1 MAHLNPILFQFATE
15 RRLRDELLADK
26 DIQRALRHLDE
37 HPAGS
42 GTVAR
47 RRRLLSDAFR
57 LTHST
62 APAVMDALTA
72 CEETLGYEGPVEVFV
87 HPEPGLRA
95 AVVYRPP
102 ETPAIV
108 LSARL
113 LEVLPEAELRF
124 VLGHELGHL
133 AFEHFALPLPATAI
147 AGDSSGRI
155 VVRHTTAL
163 QLYQWSRAAELS
175 ADRAGL
181 LCAKDAEAAAS
192 ALFKLASGMS
202 SAPVKSELRAHTRRI
217 DALLSGGSAREKPR
231 EDEETLDLFS
241 THAFGPPRLRGIAAF
256 ARTRTFLRIAGRYA
270 SEEGHLDE
278 DADSLLA
285 NDLRELEPSYQ
296 EETSAHAGLL
306 RRAFVQGERVVSP
319 SNEGETTLLPL
330 EAARREL
337 GETLARVK
345 QEATLSER
353 ARLVQHLTLVAAPDG
368 NVADEGFL
376 ELRRIAVAL
385 SVPAWLVDEALRGA
399 SHPLD

>member
-1 MAHLNPILFQFATE
+1 MAHVNPILFQSATE

-42 GTVAR
+42 ASLAR

-62 APAVMDALTA
+62 APGIMGALA
-72 CEETLGYEGPVEVFV
+72 SCQETLGYEGTVEVFV
-87 HPEPGLRA
+87 HPEPGLRVA
-95 AVVYRPP
+95 AVHRPP

-133 AFEHFALPLPATAI
+133 AFGHFALPLPATAL
-147 AGDSSGRI
+147 AGEGSGRI
-155 VVRHTTAL
+155 VRNTTAL
-163 QLYQWSRAAELS
+163 RLYQWSRAAESS

-181 LCAKDAEAAAS
+181 LCARDAEAAAS
-192 ALFKLASGMS
+192 ALFKLASGMT
-202 SAPVKSELRAHTRRI
+202 SAPVKSELRAHTRQV
-217 DALLSGGSAREKPR
+217 DALLSGASAREKPR
-231 EDEETLDLFS
+231 EDEETLGLFS

-278 DADSLLA
+278 DADRLLA
-285 NDLRELEPSYQ
+285 DDLRELEPPSQQ
-296 EETSAHAGLL
+296 EEMPAHAELP
-306 RRAFVQGERVVSP
+306 RRAQ
-319 SNEGETTLLPL
+319 ET
-330 EAARREL
+330 
-337 GETLARVK
+337 
-345 QEATLSER
+345 TLSER

-368 NVADEGFL
+368 NVSDEGFL
-376 ELRRIAVAL
+376 ELRRVAEAL
-385 SVPAWLVDEALRGA
+385 SVPAWLVDEALRAA

>member
-1 MAHLNPILFQFATE
+1 MAHVNPILFQSATE

-26 DIQRALRHLDE
+26 ELQRALRHLEE
-37 HPAGS
+37 HPARS
-42 GTVAR
+42 APLAR

-57 LTHST
+57 LTYST
-62 APAVMDALTA
+62 APAVMAALAA

-95 AVVYRPP
+95 AAVYRPP
-102 ETPAIV
+102 ETPVIV

-133 AFEHFALPLPATAI
+133 AFGHFTLPLPATTM
-147 AGDSSGRI
+147 AGEASGRL
-155 VVRHTTAL
+155 VRHTTTL
-163 QLYQWSRAAELS
+163 RLYQWSRAAELS

-181 LCAKDAEAAAS
+181 LCARDAEAAAS

-202 SAPVKSELRAHTRRI
+202 SAPVKSELRAHIRQV
-217 DALLSGGSAREKPR
+217 DALLSGASAREKPR
-231 EDEETLDLFS
+231 EEEETLGLFS
-241 THAFGPPRLRGIAAF
+241 THAFGAPRLRGIAAF

-278 DADSLLA
+278 DADRLLI
-285 NDLRELEPSYQ
+285 NDLQELAPAYL
-296 EETSAHAGLL
+296 EETSGSAELL
-306 RRAFVQGERVVSP
+306 RRALVQGERVVSP
-319 SNEGETTLLPL
+319 SNEDGPPLPSP

-337 GETLARVK
+337 GETLARVN

-368 NVADEGFL
+368 NVGDEGFL
-376 ELRRIAVAL
+376 ELRRIAGAL

-399 SHPLD
+399 AHPLD